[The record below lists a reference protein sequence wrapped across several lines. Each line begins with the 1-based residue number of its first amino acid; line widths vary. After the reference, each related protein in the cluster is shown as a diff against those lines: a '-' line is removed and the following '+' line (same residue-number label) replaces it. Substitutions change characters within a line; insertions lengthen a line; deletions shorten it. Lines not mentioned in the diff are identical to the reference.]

1 MCVKYYLFKKED
13 VMQGIEVKLRVIH
26 FTFVKVM
33 RIETEDGLA
42 QDEDRKK
49 DDQHF
54 GNHDVDEQ
62 IVRWNWIS
70 NRIENKSM
78 TVWKTERRSNVAA
91 AQVTQKYTTKWLEIY
106 RIFKYYKFRK
116 SFVTWRWAIPR
127 LKTIITRNETKK
139 IQRNWKWR
147 DLICYRIQ
155 ILCDC
160 VKYILS

>member
-1 MCVKYYLFKKED
+1 
-13 VMQGIEVKLRVIH
+13 MQGIEVKLRVIH

-91 AQVTQKYTTKWLEIY
+91 AQVTQKYTTKWLEFIEFLN
-106 RIFKYYKFRK
+106 IT
-116 SFVTWRWAIPR
+116 SFERVSLPDDGQSLDWRR
-127 LKTIITRNETKK
+127 LSRETKRKK